1 MYEDRANMCDRLTQK
16 WPPGEVW
23 SSNVSVANA
32 SSKKKWKMCEDL
44 ILVFLSLH
52 TQRNMTAIT

>member
-1 MYEDRANMCDRLTQK
+1 MYEDRVNMCGRLTQK

-32 SSKKKWKMCEDL
+32 SSKRKWKMCEDL
-44 ILVFLSLH
+44 ILVFLCTHSG
-52 TQRNMTAIT
+52 I